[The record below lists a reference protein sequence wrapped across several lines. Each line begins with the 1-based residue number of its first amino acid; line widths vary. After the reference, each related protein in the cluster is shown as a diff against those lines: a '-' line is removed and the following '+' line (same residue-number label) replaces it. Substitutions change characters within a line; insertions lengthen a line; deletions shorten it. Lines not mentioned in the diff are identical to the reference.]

1 VCATFQ
7 DGPAEPVFYDRMND
21 TSLWNPTEMNEE
33 ENTQDQQQQQEDMGQ
48 GAETQETQQQGGPP
62 RTFRDQPIYQLA
74 FEFQLKVFE
83 LSKGFPEEE
92 LYALTEPLRLAARK
106 IGAAVAEA
114 WVKRRFQA
122 QYPIKLAEV
131 EAHAAAADHWI
142 GTAEQ
147 AGYLT
152 AETVLELRAYVEN
165 IRGNVWRMT
174 PRLHHIHGAPER
186 GGDRRGGGFRNDR
199 APRED
204 ERQPRELERQPRP
217 PQRNFRNNPDGGRYY
232 NNRNNP
238 RPGGYYPREP
248 RDLREPGEF
257 RDAEPQF

>member
-1 VCATFQ
+1 
-7 DGPAEPVFYDRMND
+7 M
-21 TSLWNPTEMNEE
+21 
-33 ENTQDQQQQQEDMGQ
+33 
-48 GAETQETQQQGGPP
+48 
-62 RTFRDQPIYQLA
+62 YQLA

-83 LSKGFPEEE
+83 LTKGFPEEE

-122 QYPIKLAEV
+122 QYPVKLAEV
-131 EAHAAAADHWI
+131 EAHAAASDHWI

-152 AETVLELRAYVEN
+152 PETVQELRAYVEN

-174 PRLHHIHGAPER
+174 PRLHHIHGNQDR
-186 GGDRRGGGFRNDR
+186 GDRRGGGGFRPER
-199 APRED
+199 PPRED
-204 ERQPRELERQPRP
+204 ERQPRELERPPRADSDRPRP
-217 PQRNFRNNPDGGRYY
+217 PQRNYRNNPEGGRYY
-232 NNRNNP
+232 NRNQ